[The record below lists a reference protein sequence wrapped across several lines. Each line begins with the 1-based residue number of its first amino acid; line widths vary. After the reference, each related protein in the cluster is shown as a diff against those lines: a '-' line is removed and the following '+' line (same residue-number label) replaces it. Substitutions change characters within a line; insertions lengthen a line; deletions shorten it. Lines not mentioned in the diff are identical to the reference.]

1 MPTMTVFF
9 RFDDYSETSPAIVES
24 GLVNALRSVGACAT
38 FAVIPAVTEGGYH
51 VPGDRAVL
59 PIGAA
64 KARFL
69 QAAIADGTVE
79 VALHGWNHRTQSG
92 SAPHGE
98 FVRIDE
104 REQFARLQQ
113 GKSRFR
119 EAGLAAT
126 VFVPPW
132 NAYDSNTLLALSQAG
147 LRCLSA
153 NRYGPAL
160 PGPMQYLPITAAFDE
175 LRAAIATARE
185 SGDPDAI
192 VGVLLHPYD
201 FEESGDKRAITNC
214 QAFEQELRW
223 LVAQPDVKVL
233 TVGQIA
239 QRNATLDVARYR
251 ANQPLA
257 FESIFPP
264 FVRTTTQ
271 TPFLRSMKQGRRSR
285 ALRSLATFTT
295 YGTAA
300 LASAVAAGF
309 LWSRPEVEASSLAGV
324 ARLGLTLLLFMLV
337 ARTIMHRAVY
347 FRSMLA
353 LSVLAG
359 IFVGV
364 WR

>member
-1 MPTMTVFF
+1 MPTVTVFF
-9 RFDDYSETSPAIVES
+9 RFDDYSEASPAIVES
-24 GLVNALRSVGACAT
+24 GLVDALRSAGACAT

-51 VPGDRAVL
+51 VPGERAVL
-59 PIGAA
+59 PLGPA

-69 QAAIADGTVE
+69 QEAIADKTIE

-98 FVRIDE
+98 FVGIDE
-104 REQFARLQQ
+104 REQLARLQQ
-113 GKSRFR
+113 GASRFR
-119 EAGLAAT
+119 EAGIAAT

-132 NAYDSNTLLALSQAG
+132 NAYDSNTLLALTQAG

-160 PGPMQYLPITAAFDE
+160 PGQLRYLPITAAFDE
-175 LRAAIATARE
+175 LRVAVVSARE

-214 QAFEQELRW
+214 RAFEQELRW
-223 LVAQPDVKVL
+223 LVAQPDVKVQ

-239 QRNATLDVARYR
+239 QGNDTLDVGRYR

-264 FVRTTTQ
+264 FVRTTNQ
-271 TPFLRSMKQGRRSR
+271 TPFLRSKEQG
-285 ALRSLATFTT
+285 
-295 YGTAA
+295 
-300 LASAVAAGF
+300 
-309 LWSRPEVEASSLAGV
+309 
-324 ARLGLTLLLFMLV
+324 
-337 ARTIMHRAVY
+337 
-347 FRSMLA
+347 
-353 LSVLAG
+353 
-359 IFVGV
+359 
-364 WR
+364 